1 LRRNGGSAIT
11 LITTFN
17 LSLENE
23 NSENL
28 KWVCEAL
35 AMRDRLIT
43 VLKFSLEKKRKSAM
57 PGNPILVPLK
67 RLNMR
72 WVWEALAL
80 ARSHWINCHVIALLT
95 MFNVS
100 LEKPPRN
107 AISPYPAYLLP

>member
-35 AMRDRLIT
+35 AMRDRLFTI
-43 VLKFSLEKKRKSAM
+43 LNFSLENTWGSTITLFTTLR
-57 PGNPILVPLK
+57 VC
-67 RLNMR
+67 
-72 WVWEALAL
+72 EALAMGDRPFYTL
-80 ARSHWINCHVIALLT
+80 HN
-95 MFNVS
+95 F
-100 LEKPPRN
+100 P
-107 AISPYPAYLLP
+107 